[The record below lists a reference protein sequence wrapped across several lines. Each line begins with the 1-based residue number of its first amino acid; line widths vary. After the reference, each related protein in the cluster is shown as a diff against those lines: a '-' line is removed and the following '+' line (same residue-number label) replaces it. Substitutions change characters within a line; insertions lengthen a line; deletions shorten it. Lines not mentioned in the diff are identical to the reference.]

1 MRNLPFRQLGV
12 ALIEMAF
19 VGPLLILLVLGVL
32 VFGVALYDQ
41 SVITNASREGARK
54 GVVAITSGKG
64 FQMDGSGNCSE
75 TTGITTIAGAE
86 ATAKCTAKRVLA
98 GTLISFGSSQIAI
111 GTESKTVAGT
121 SCASPNPN
129 CALKVTV
136 TYPYVGLFVFDAIT
150 LKASTSMFYE

>member
-1 MRNLPFRQLGV
+1 
-12 ALIEMAF
+12 MAF
-19 VGPLLILLVLGVL
+19 IGPLLILLVLGVL

-54 GVVAITSGKG
+54 GVVSVTSGKG
-64 FQMDGSGNCSE
+64 FQMDTGGNCSE
-75 TTGITTIAGAE
+75 TTGVTTTTAAE
-86 ATAKCTAKRVLA
+86 TTAICTAKKVLS
-98 GTLISFGSSQIAI
+98 GTLISFGTSPIAVSAESRPVSGSQCT
-111 GTESKTVAGT
+111 G
-121 SCASPNPN
+121 PNPN